1 MKGNMNVK
9 KTRNLKLLGPRS
21 IRLDSKKKKIETN
34 TLRAR
39 DSTMIIPRNNNIQ
52 RCKL

>member
-21 IRLDSKKKKIETN
+21 IRL
-34 TLRAR
+34 AR